1 MHKFAK
7 MVIIHNGTQRS
18 SEVNEKTASILVKSG
33 RYRYETDKVPMTIN
47 QAAIYIEAKLKELAE
62 REAIIEA
69 KERLFNEQINQ
80 TNGESI
86 EEIRIDE
93 LGQPKRRGRKS
104 K

>member
-33 RYRYETDKVPMTIN
+33 RYRYETDKVLMTIN

-86 EEIRIDE
+86 EEIGVNE
-93 LGQPKRRGRKS
+93 PGQPKRRGRKS

>member
-7 MVIIHNGTQRS
+7 MVIIHNGTQRK

-33 RYRYETDKVPMTIN
+33 RYRYEHDKVQMTISE
-47 QAAIYIEAKLKELAE
+47 ASIYIEAKLIELAE
-62 REAIIEA
+62 RESVIEQ
-69 KERLFNEQINQ
+69 KEKELNEQINK
-80 TNGESI
+80 TNGIII
-86 EEIRIDE
+86 EEVGDSE